1 MNNHSFTY
9 TSIAMLAALVIA
21 ITMSP
26 TNVVPR
32 DAQSTLDAP
41 SSPSGSPD
49 TGSPTE
55 TGAADDGENFQ
66 QFMQCLFG
74 TGASEEDITG
84 ALDGTSESTPT
95 EQEIR
100 DCFAPLYNTGSATG
114 TTTTPGGALTG
125 TTDAPTGTT
134 DDTGEDEGESSA
146 DGGTSEEEGESED

>member
-1 MNNHSFTY
+1 
-9 TSIAMLAALVIA
+9 MLVALMIA

-26 TNVVPR
+26 TNIVPR
-32 DAQSTLDAP
+32 YAQSTLDAP

-74 TGASEEDITG
+74 SEEDITG
-84 ALDGTSESTPT
+84 ALDGTGESTPT

-100 DCFAPLYNTGSATG
+100 DCFDPLYNTGSATG
-114 TTTTPGGALTG
+114 TTTTPGSGSSGA
-125 TTDAPTGTT
+125 T
-134 DDTGEDEGESSA
+134 DDTGEDQGESSA
-146 DGGTSEEEGESED
+146 DNSGTSEDEGESED

>member
-1 MNNHSFTY
+1 
-9 TSIAMLAALVIA
+9 MLVALMIA

-26 TNVVPR
+26 TNIVPR

-74 TGASEEDITG
+74 SEEDITG
-84 ALDGTSESTPT
+84 ALDGTGESTPT

-100 DCFAPLYNTGSATG
+100 DCFDPLYNTASATD
-114 TTTTPGGALTG
+114 TTTPAGSGSTVE
-125 TTDAPTGTT
+125 T
-134 DDTGEDEGESSA
+134 DDEAESSAEDGTSDDEGES
-146 DGGTSEEEGESED
+146 EN

>member
-1 MNNHSFTY
+1 MNNHSLTY
-9 TSIAMLAALVIA
+9 SSLAMLAALAIT

-26 TNVVPR
+26 TSIVPR
-32 DAQSTLDAP
+32 YAQSTLDAP
-41 SSPSGSPD
+41 SSPSGSSD

-55 TGAADDGENFQ
+55 TEAADDGENFQ

-84 ALDGTSESTPT
+84 ALDGTGESTPT

-114 TTTTPGGALTG
+114 TTTTPGSI
-125 TTDAPTGTT
+125 PTGTT
-134 DDTGEDEGESSA
+134 DDTGEDEGESSSE
-146 DGGTSEEEGESED
+146 GGTSDDEGESED

>member
-1 MNNHSFTY
+1 
-9 TSIAMLAALVIA
+9 MLVALMIA
-21 ITMSP
+21 ITISP
-26 TNVVPR
+26 TNIVPR
-32 DAQSTLDAP
+32 DAQSTPEAP

-74 TGASEEDITG
+74 SEEDITG
-84 ALDGTSESTPT
+84 ALDGTGESTPT

-114 TTTTPGGALTG
+114 TTTTPGS
-125 TTDAPTGTT
+125 APTGTT

-146 DGGTSEEEGESED
+146 DDGGTSEDEGESED

>member
-1 MNNHSFTY
+1 
-9 TSIAMLAALVIA
+9 MLVALMIA

-26 TNVVPR
+26 TNIVPR
-32 DAQSTLDAP
+32 YAQSTLDAP

-74 TGASEEDITG
+74 SEEDITG
-84 ALDGTSESTPT
+84 ALDGTGESTPT

-100 DCFAPLYNTGSATG
+100 DCFDPLYNTASATD
-114 TTTTPGGALTG
+114 TTTPAGSGSTVE
-125 TTDAPTGTT
+125 T
-134 DDTGEDEGESSA
+134 DDAGEGGESSA
-146 DGGTSEEEGESED
+146 DSGTSDDEGESED

>member
-1 MNNHSFTY
+1 
-9 TSIAMLAALVIA
+9 MLAALVIA

-26 TNVVPR
+26 TNIVPR
-32 DAQSTLDAP
+32 YAQSTLDAP

-74 TGASEEDITG
+74 TGASEEDITS

-125 TTDAPTGTT
+125 TTD
-134 DDTGEDEGESSA
+134 DTGEDEGESSA
-146 DGGTSEEEGESED
+146 DGGTSEDEGESED

>member
-9 TSIAMLAALVIA
+9 TSITMLVALMIA
-21 ITMSP
+21 ISMSP
-26 TNVVPR
+26 TNGVPR

-41 SSPSGSPD
+41 SSPSGSSD

-74 TGASEEDITG
+74 SEEDITG
-84 ALDGTSESTPT
+84 ALDGTGESTPT

-100 DCFAPLYNTGSATG
+100 DCFDPLYNTAGATG
-114 TTTTPGGALTG
+114 T
-125 TTDAPTGTT
+125 PTAAGSGSTVET
-134 DDTGEDEGESSA
+134 DDEVESSTGDGTSDDEGE
-146 DGGTSEEEGESED
+146 TED

>member
-9 TSIAMLAALVIA
+9 TSITMLVALMVA
-21 ITMSP
+21 ITISP
-26 TNVVPR
+26 TNIVPR
-32 DAQSTLDAP
+32 YAQSTLDAP

-55 TGAADDGENFQ
+55 TGAEDDGENFQ

-74 TGASEEDITG
+74 TGASEEDITS
-84 ALDGTSESTPT
+84 ALDGTSESIPT

-114 TTTTPGGALTG
+114 TTTTPGSSSTGA
-125 TTDAPTGTT
+125 T
-134 DDTGEDEGESSA
+134 DDTGEDDGESSA
-146 DGGTSEEEGESED
+146 DDSGTSEDEGESED

>member
-1 MNNHSFTY
+1 
-9 TSIAMLAALVIA
+9 MLVALMIA

-26 TNVVPR
+26 TNIVPKY
-32 DAQSTLDAP
+32 AQSTLDAP

-74 TGASEEDITG
+74 TGASEEDITS
-84 ALDGTSESTPT
+84 ALDGTGESTPT

-114 TTTTPGGALTG
+114 TTTTPGGA
-125 TTDAPTGTT
+125 PTGTT
-134 DDTGEDEGESSA
+134 DDTGEDEGESSV
-146 DGGTSEEEGESED
+146 DGGTSDEEGESED

>member
-1 MNNHSFTY
+1 
-9 TSIAMLAALVIA
+9 MLVALMIA

-26 TNVVPR
+26 TNIVPR
-32 DAQSTLDAP
+32 YAQSTLDAP

-74 TGASEEDITG
+74 SEEDITG
-84 ALDGTSESTPT
+84 ALDGTGESTPT

-100 DCFAPLYNTGSATG
+100 DCFDPLYNTGSATG
-114 TTTTPGGALTG
+114 TTTTPGSGSSGA
-125 TTDAPTGTT
+125 T
-134 DDTGEDEGESSA
+134 DDTGEDQGESSA
-146 DGGTSEEEGESED
+146 DDSGTSEDEGESED

>member
-1 MNNHSFTY
+1 MNNHSLTY
-9 TSIAMLAALVIA
+9 SSIVMLAALAIA
-21 ITMSP
+21 ITISP
-26 TNVVPR
+26 TNIVPR

-41 SSPSGSPD
+41 SSPSSSPD

-74 TGASEEDITG
+74 TGASEEDITS
-84 ALDGTSESTPT
+84 ALDGTGESTPT

-114 TTTTPGGALTG
+114 TTTTPGSSTTG
-125 TTDAPTGTT
+125 VT
-134 DDTGEDEGESSA
+134 DDTGEDQGESSA
-146 DGGTSEEEGESED
+146 DDGGTSEDEGESED